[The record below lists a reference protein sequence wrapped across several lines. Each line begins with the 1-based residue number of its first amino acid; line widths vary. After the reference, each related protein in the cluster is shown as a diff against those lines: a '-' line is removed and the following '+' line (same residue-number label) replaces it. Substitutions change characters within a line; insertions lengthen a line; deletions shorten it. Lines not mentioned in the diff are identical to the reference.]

1 MAETTTSG
9 ARERIDTDAQ
19 ATALV
24 LKMRAGERRATA
36 LVITELERL
45 STAAPILLR
54 AMQPHLGH
62 ALVVGF
68 TGPPGAGKS
77 TLVNAVI
84 ADLRGAGKTVGVIA
98 VDPSSPVSGG
108 AILGDRI
115 RMTAAL
121 DDDGVFVRSL
131 ASRGYLG
138 GLSPAAVRIID
149 ALDAAGR
156 DVILLETVGTGQ
168 SEIDVAEV
176 ADVRVVISAPGLGDD
191 IQAMKSGLLE
201 IADIMVVNKGD
212 RPGAEQTLQQLLGA
226 LSIRAMRNQKVPVL
240 KTTATTGEGVPELV
254 AGGRREGPRAGCG
267 GPDGTAPAA
276 GALSHRAGRLRSRR
290 RARARRAGR
299 QRSTRSPMKCSA
311 APSAPRKRR
320 GGCWANRGTQM
331 QKGRPRE
338 RPPGQCIACDSRRS
352 IVLHLPVDFTLAGGA
367 AAGTF
372 PFHAVAALGSVVGT
386 RAAGL
391 SSADGS
397 DGVVASGPGI
407 VLALELGSSGSP
419 SAASAAVPKQP
430 SASTAARA
438 EMVLDFMIRLPSL
451 STAVVAGG
459 CCLLP

>member
-1 MAETTTSG
+1 MAEMTNSG
-9 ARERIDTDAQ
+9 ARERIETDAQ
-19 ATALV
+19 AVALV
-24 LKMRAGERRATA
+24 RKMRAGERRATA

-84 ADLRGAGKTVGVIA
+84 TELRGAGQTIGVIA

-115 RMTAAL
+115 RMTSAL

-156 DVILLETVGTGQ
+156 DIILLETVGTGQ

-226 LSIRAMRNQKVPVL
+226 LSIRAMRRQSVPVL
-240 KTTATTGEGVPELV
+240 KTTATTGEGVRELV
-254 AGGRREGPRAGCG
+254 AAVIAMGRELGAGGPMARRRQRARYLIARAASDLVAARVRAGG
-267 GPDGTAPAA
+267 PAA
-276 GALSHRAGRLRSRR
+276 LDTLADQVLGGTIGPEEA
-290 RARARRAGR
+290 ARR
-299 QRSTRSPMKCSA
+299 
-311 APSAPRKRR
+311 
-320 GGCWANRGTQM
+320 
-331 QKGRPRE
+331 
-338 RPPGQCIACDSRRS
+338 
-352 IVLHLPVDFTLAGGA
+352 L
-367 AAGTF
+367 
-372 PFHAVAALGSVVGT
+372 
-386 RAAGL
+386 
-391 SSADGS
+391 
-397 DGVVASGPGI
+397 
-407 VLALELGSSGSP
+407 
-419 SAASAAVPKQP
+419 
-430 SASTAARA
+430 
-438 EMVLDFMIRLPSL
+438 LDQ
-451 STAVVAGG
+451 
-459 CCLLP
+459 